1 MFWIYGFTLK
11 ILERG
16 DLLPIPMTLNS
27 NIFLPTLVNNDQD
40 FMCLQNKP
48 NFKYKL
54 HPTVRVGISGK
65 MTQNSVFINIRDRT
79 ENYSDNPGK
88 RR

>member
-1 MFWIYGFTLK
+1 MLWIYGFTLE

-16 DLLPIPMTLNS
+16 DLLPIPMTHNS
-27 NIFLPTLVNNDQD
+27 NIFLPTLVNNAQD

-54 HPTVRVGISGK
+54 HPNV
-65 MTQNSVFINIRDRT
+65 D
-79 ENYSDNPGK
+79 
-88 RR
+88 

>member
-54 HPTVRVGISGK
+54 HPIVNPTNSTPTQRILATTVLL
-65 MTQNSVFINIRDRT
+65 TFA
-79 ENYSDNPGK
+79 
-88 RR
+88 

>member
-1 MFWIYGFTLK
+1 MFWIYGFTLE

-16 DLLPIPMTLNS
+16 DLLPIPMTHNS
-27 NIFLPTLVNNDQD
+27 NIFLPTLVNNAQD

-54 HPTVRVGISGK
+54 HPNANVSTLCKDSQVS
-65 MTQNSVFINIRDRT
+65 FL
-79 ENYSDNPGK
+79 
-88 RR
+88 